1 MDSSFFWVFLLFA
14 MVQPVLSRRWLE
26 ARRLA
31 ALRAFEREKK
41 SRTILLIHRQESM
54 GFLGFPLLR
63 YISVE
68 DSEEVLRAIR
78 LTDDDCPIDLV
89 LHTPGGLVLAAS
101 QIAEAVRAHP
111 AKVTVYVPHHAM
123 SGGTLIALAA
133 DAIVMDPSAVLGQ
146 VDPQLGDQPAASLVA
161 LVDAKPIEHIDDD
174 TWVKADMAR
183 KALAQVEAQVRRLL
197 ENHPSEVV
205 DRAVQ
210 ALATGQH
217 THDHP
222 LRPDEVSALGIPVS
236 TDFPDLLH
244 DLLSMYEQ
252 PKAGTPS
259 VEYVPQRYGA
269 QHRP

>member
-1 MDSSFFWVFLLFA
+1 MDASLFWIFMIVS
-14 MVQPVLSRRWLE
+14 MVQPMLSRRLLE
-26 ARRLA
+26 ARRLSV
-31 ALRAFEREKK
+31 LRAFERERK
-41 SRTILLIHRQESM
+41 SRVIVMIHRQESM
-54 GFLGFPLLR
+54 GFLGFPLVR

-68 DSEEVLRAIR
+68 DSEAVLRAIR

-146 VDPQLGDQPAASLVA
+146 VDPQLGDLPAASLVR
-161 LVDAKPIEHIDDD
+161 LVESKPIEKIDDA
-174 TWVKADMAR
+174 TLIKADMAR
-183 KALAQVEAQVRRLL
+183 KALGQIEAQVRRLL
-197 ENHPSEVV
+197 DRYPPDVV
-205 DRAVQ
+205 DRAVE
-210 ALATGQH
+210 ALALGRH

-222 LRPDEVSALGIPVS
+222 LRADEIAALGLPVS
-236 TDFPDLLH
+236 TDFPPLLH

-252 PKAGTPS
+252 PKGRSPS
-259 VEYVPQRYGA
+259 VEYVPEPYGA
-269 QHRP
+269 RRT